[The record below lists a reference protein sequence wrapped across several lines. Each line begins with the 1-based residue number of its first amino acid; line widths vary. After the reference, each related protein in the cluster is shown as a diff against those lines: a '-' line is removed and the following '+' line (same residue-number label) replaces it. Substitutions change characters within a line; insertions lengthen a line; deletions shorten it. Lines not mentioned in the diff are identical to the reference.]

1 MKYLDN
7 AINKIGMAKLK
18 FREEEGRRSTAKLS
32 KTSDEE
38 NSLLISLQSQFC
50 NEKRQVDCERPSHN
64 EEQNKMSEEDFSPLT
79 EFKERLVRTYEREL
93 RPQAQ
98 RKAEEIMQSSTEK
111 FCQRWKENFIKGYIN
126 GMIDARVSSS
136 SSFIANNVL
145 PLGAISCYCDLS
157 IEEFQE
163 LKEYIKE
170 LEAAS

>member
-1 MKYLDN
+1 
-7 AINKIGMAKLK
+7 
-18 FREEEGRRSTAKLS
+18 
-32 KTSDEE
+32 
-38 NSLLISLQSQFC
+38 
-50 NEKRQVDCERPSHN
+50 
-64 EEQNKMSEEDFSPLT
+64 MSEDFSPLT
-79 EFKERLVRTYEREL
+79 EFKERLAKSYEREI

-98 RKAEEIMQSSTEK
+98 REAEEIIENSSENLSE
-111 FCQRWKENFIKGYIN
+111 RWKENFIKGYIN